1 MFFNKS
7 LYLHYNS
14 AKTNCK
20 MKNSISYSLTIIVLV
35 FIMYSCSD
43 QDNDNNDQK
52 SATEAIDIQEQAA
65 TEDFYF
71 FLPSPIQIAHI
82 LKKSGLLFSQE
93 WINDPSKYDQ
103 YQTRTDGLLN
113 LGVYTGDLAY
123 CILNDR
129 TEESLKYINSIKKLA
144 DKLDLSEIYYS
155 DKTMTRI
162 ESAVNNKDSL
172 VNFIISTQE
181 NLSDYAYSSNQLSIL
196 MVTFAGAWIETV
208 YIGAHA
214 DNESPEKVGETL
226 AEEMGILKNL
236 KDCLESK
243 VTDNPEI
250 SYLIIQLKDFEQK
263 MYSDDGTNKPINFSS
278 EQIEVLKKEIA
289 IIRNNISNN

>member
-1 MFFNKS
+1 
-7 LYLHYNS
+7 
-14 AKTNCK
+14 
-20 MKNSISYSLTIIVLV
+20 MKNYINYSLTIIALA
-35 FIMYSCSD
+35 FIMLSCSD
-43 QDNDNNDQK
+43 QNNEKKDQK
-52 SATEAIDIQEQAA
+52 IETETIEIQENAS

-93 WINDPSKYDQ
+93 WMNDPSKYDQ

-129 TEESLKYINSIKKLA
+129 VEESLKYINSIKKLA
-144 DKLDLSEIYYS
+144 DKLDLSEVYYS

-226 AEEMGILKNL
+226 AEEMGILQNL
-236 KDCLESK
+236 ISGLEST
-243 VTDNPEI
+243 VPENPEI
-250 SYLIIQLKDFEQK
+250 STLITQLKDFEKK
-263 MYSDDGTNKPINFSS
+263 MYLNDGSNKPIDFSA

-289 IIRNNISNN
+289 IIRNNITNN

>member
-1 MFFNKS
+1 
-7 LYLHYNS
+7 
-14 AKTNCK
+14 
-20 MKNSISYSLTIIVLV
+20 MKKFISFPLTMIALI
-35 FIMYSCSD
+35 FILFSCSD
-43 QDNDNNDQK
+43 SGSENIDEDSVTVTSSILDEK
-52 SATEAIDIQEQAA
+52 S

-82 LKKSGLLFSQE
+82 LKKSGLLFSPE
-93 WINDPSKYDQ
+93 LINDPSKYDQ

-129 TEESLKYINSIKKLA
+129 TDESLKYINSIKKLA
-144 DKLDLSEIYYS
+144 DKLDLSEVYYS
-155 DKTMTRI
+155 DQTMTRI

-172 VNFIISTQE
+172 VDFIISTQE

-214 DNESPEKVGETL
+214 DNESPDKIGETL
-226 AEEMGILKNL
+226 AEEMGILQNL
-236 KDCLESK
+236 IDGLETT
-243 VTDNPEI
+243 VPDNPEI
-250 SYLIIQLKDFEQK
+250 TTLIDQLKNFEQK
-263 MYSDDGTNKPINFSS
+263 MYSDDGDNKPIDFST

-289 IIRNNISNN
+289 IIRNSITNN

>member
-1 MFFNKS
+1 
-7 LYLHYNS
+7 
-14 AKTNCK
+14 
-20 MKNSISYSLTIIVLV
+20 MKNYISYSLTIIVLV
-35 FIMYSCSD
+35 FIMFSCSD
-43 QDNDNNDQK
+43 QDNDQK
-52 SATEAIDIQEQAA
+52 SATETIEVQEQAA

-103 YQTRTDGLLN
+103 YQTRTAGLLN

-226 AEEMGILKNL
+226 AEEMGILQNL
-236 KDCLESK
+236 IEGLEST
-243 VTDNPEI
+243 VPDNPEI
-250 SYLIIQLKDFEQK
+250 SDLIIQLKDFEQK

>member
-1 MFFNKS
+1 MIA
-7 LYLHYNS
+7 L
-14 AKTNCK
+14 
-20 MKNSISYSLTIIVLV
+20 I
-35 FIMYSCSD
+35 FILFSCSD
-43 QDNDNNDQK
+43 SGSENIDEDSVTVTSSILDEK
-52 SATEAIDIQEQAA
+52 S

-82 LKKSGLLFSQE
+82 LKKSGLLFSPE
-93 WINDPSKYDQ
+93 LINDPSKYDQ

-129 TEESLKYINSIKKLA
+129 TDESLKYINSIKKLA
-144 DKLDLSEIYYS
+144 DKLDLSEVYYS
-155 DKTMTRI
+155 DQTMTRI

-172 VNFIISTQE
+172 VDFIISTQE

-214 DNESPEKVGETL
+214 DNESPDKIGETL
-226 AEEMGILKNL
+226 AEEMGILQNL
-236 KDCLESK
+236 IDGLETT
-243 VTDNPEI
+243 VPDNPEI
-250 SYLIIQLKDFEQK
+250 TTLIDQLKNFEQK
-263 MYSDDGTNKPINFSS
+263 MYSDDGDNKPIDFST

-289 IIRNNISNN
+289 IIRNSITNN